1 MCLRADAPPTSI
13 RQNCTCK
20 NQTVYYNFAIYCAT
34 IEIRKC
40 PRAITI
46 FPHFFSVAL
55 AISLFL
61 CTSFDRLCVEAFSLD
76 FDVYTMTP
84 PNRAVFHASWNSML
98 FFFVERHESVARWC
112 FFWPT
117 IWCRY
122 PKRAAHEFADPQ
134 YIQFWVTNYGFGIW
148 RKLQSSDRNRNNIH
162 NIQTIQNA
170 SNQCLLITIFLFRLL
185 QFNYKSNTNKL
196 VGQT

>member
-1 MCLRADAPPTSI
+1 MRRRLQFDKIVHAKIKQYIIISRFIALQSRFENAHGRS
-13 RQNCTCK
+13 Q
-20 NQTVYYNFAIYCAT
+20 FFL
-34 IEIRKC
+34 
-40 PRAITI
+40 I
-46 FPHFFSVAL
+46 FCSVAL
-55 AISLFL
+55 ALSLFL

-98 FFFVERHESVARWC
+98 FFLVERHESVARWC
-112 FFWPT
+112 FFSTNNLMSLSEARSARIRRPT
-117 IWCRY
+117 IY
-122 PKRAAHEFADPQ
+122 T
-134 YIQFWVTNYGFGIW
+134 VLNYGFGIW